1 MKYFLNLEK
10 RHLNKKTIK
19 SLQLSDNS
27 VVKKNDEI
35 LREAKSFYQKLYTST
50 VAPKNDLYV
59 DLFFPEGNTL
69 RLNELEQQECGGRLT
84 ETECWESLKS
94 MQSNKSPGTD
104 EPPAEFYKLF
114 WKEIHP
120 YLLNASKYA
129 HRNGLLLIQKR
140 IKLQNS

>member
-19 SLQLSDNS
+19 SLQIIVSL
-27 VVKKNDEI
+27 KKIDEI

-84 ETECWESLKS
+84 ETEVVYYVG
-94 MQSNKSPGTD
+94 N
-104 EPPAEFYKLF
+104 
-114 WKEIHP
+114 
-120 YLLNASKYA
+120 
-129 HRNGLLLIQKR
+129 
-140 IKLQNS
+140 